1 MLGEDGEG
9 SREKQQQ
16 ERGPEGGDYGA
27 QRTQRTVGGGGE
39 RLTVCPSLSRL
50 SRKNQARRCGLCKSH

>member
-39 RLTVCPSLSRL
+39 RLTVFPSL
-50 SRKNQARRCGLCKSH
+50 KAVQEKSGQEMWAL